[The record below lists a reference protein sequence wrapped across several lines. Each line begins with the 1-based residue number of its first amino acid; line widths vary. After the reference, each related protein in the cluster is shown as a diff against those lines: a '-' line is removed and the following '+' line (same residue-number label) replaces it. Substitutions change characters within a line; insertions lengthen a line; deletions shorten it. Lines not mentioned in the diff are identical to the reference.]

1 MATKIMKEYT
11 LEQLT
16 PDSVNVLI
24 VSSATVNLK
33 VYVLGHERI
42 SYSNSEHGREQVR
55 ENLPEEYSNAV
66 FALWGDTPTV
76 PDP

>member
-1 MATKIMKEYT
+1 MATKIIKEYT

-16 PDSVNVLI
+16 ADSVNVLI
-24 VSSATVNLK
+24 TSSATVNLK

-42 SYSNSEHGREQVR
+42 SYSNSEHGRELVR
-55 ENLPEEYSNAV
+55 ENLPEEYANAV